1 MTWTATDRRN
11 VSGSAS
17 MSGRLDLVKNS
28 TVAFLFCG
36 YFVLG
41 IAMLIATAEYVGPYR
56 QSYWILNYDL
66 GFVRRALVGAV
77 AELLFGH
84 AARTERFIQIEA
96 FYVSTL
102 AIFLYCL
109 LAAVATAR
117 HSSAESFGFVI
128 LGLLG
133 GQMMAQIGFDPG
145 NFDQFN
151 FIAATLVL
159 LLLLRSVHPLA
170 LLASGCLLALSVFVH
185 EAVVVVHVPLLLVL
199 AWVEL
204 RKRGGSW
211 GRLLLLFLPTCAAA
225 AIIFSLGSHSTA
237 GDELCRYYAKIADFQ
252 LDCRVHVIL
261 TERFGETVANTLK
274 TVGNPKYGYLGA
286 ALVMLI
292 IFSAWQIVL
301 ASILRVRSLPT
312 YRLAL
317 LAAASP
323 MALCFVG
330 IDYYRWLHLAMSNG
344 LLLALFVATT
354 SAEDPF
360 QDAFRRSKRLITL
373 SLFVVMV
380 GSYVPGATVE
390 KPHPPAGYLRI
401 FRG

>member
-1 MTWTATDRRN
+1 MP
-11 VSGSAS
+11 S
-17 MSGRLDLVKNS
+17 RLEGGKNS
-28 TVAFLFCG
+28 AVALLLCG

-41 IAMLIATAEYVGPYR
+41 MAMLIATAEYIGPYR

-84 AARTERFIQIEA
+84 AAKTERFIHIEA
-96 FYVSTL
+96 FYVSAL
-102 AIFLYCL
+102 AIFLYSF
-109 LAAVATAR
+109 LAAFATAR
-117 HSSAESFGFVI
+117 HRSAAAFGFVI

-133 GQMMAQIGFDPG
+133 GQMMAQIAFDMG
-145 NFDQFN
+145 NFDQFS

-170 LLASGCLLALSVFVH
+170 LLGSGCLLALFVFVH
-185 EAVVVVHVPLLLVL
+185 EALVIVHVPLLLVL
-199 AWVEL
+199 AWLEVQ
-204 RKRGGSW
+204 KRGASR
-211 GRLLLLFLPTCAAA
+211 GRLLLLLLPTSAAA
-225 AIIFSLGSHSTA
+225 VVIFWLGVHGTA
-237 GDELCRYYAKIADFQ
+237 GDELCRYYAQSADFP
-252 LDCRVHVIL
+252 LDCRVHSIL
-261 TERFGETVANTLK
+261 TERFDETVANTLK

-301 ASILRVRSLPT
+301 ASILRVRALPT
-312 YRLAL
+312 YRLAQF
-317 LAAASP
+317 AAASP
-323 MALCFVG
+323 MALCLVG

-354 SAEDPF
+354 SAADPF
-360 QDAFRRSKRLITL
+360 QDAFRRSKWLLTAA
-373 SLFVVMV
+373 LFVVMV
-380 GSYVPGATVE
+380 GSYVPGAAVE

-401 FRG
+401 FGR